1 MKALKKLFKFVF
13 GLVVTLLV
21 VAVLLVLTLPF
32 WIGPVVKTAA
42 NRTVPGITGTDF
54 RLGEFGL
61 NFYTGKVRLGDIR
74 LGNPEGYS
82 PSDAVRLGLFNIDVD
97 VGSCFEDTIII
108 HEIALRDVYVSYVT
122 RNGKTNFDVISDNIA
137 GEKTEEAVV
146 EETTPSEGS
155 IKIEWPQTDEE
166 EAPQGGSKLFQK
178 RVIIDR
184 VEISGLTFQ
193 WEKIPLPLPKIVLKD
208 IGRDSGGVS
217 WDAACHEIMAR
228 LLERVNSLG
237 KGLISVTEAGFGA
250 ATNGLNAVTGAVNDS
265 AAVVTEVTTQTVD
278 TLKAST
284 AETVETLK
292 SSTAETVNTFTSAV
306 KGGASAT
313 GDVTRDTVKT
323 TADLTGGVLKTTGET
338 AADVIK
344 ASGETTREAF
354 KATGDTLKAAG
365 KELKAAGKDI
375 KNMFKNNK

>member
-21 VAVLLVLTLPF
+21 IAVLLVLTLPF

-42 NRTVPGITGTDF
+42 NRTVPGITGTEF

-61 NFYTGKVRLGDIR
+61 NFYTGKIRLGDIR

-82 PSDAVRLGLFNIDVD
+82 PSDAVRLGLFNIDMD
-97 VGSCFEDTIII
+97 VGSCFEDTIIV
-108 HEIALRDVYVSYVT
+108 HEIALRDMYVSYVK
-122 RNGKTNFDVISDNIA
+122 RNGKTNFEVICDNIA
-137 GEKTEEAVV
+137 GEKQSEVVV
-146 EETTPSEGS
+146 EEPA
-155 IKIEWPQTDEE
+155 QTDESISIKWPEAE
-166 EAPQGGSKLFQK
+166 EGEQPEDGSTVSQK
-178 RVIIDR
+178 KVIIDR

-193 WEKIPLPLPKIVLKD
+193 WERIPLPLPKIVLKD
-208 IGRDSGGVS
+208 IGRESGGVS
-217 WDAACHEIMAR
+217 WEVAWREILAQ

-250 ATNGLNAVTGAVNDS
+250 ATNSLNAVTGAVTDS
-265 AAVVTEVTTQTVD
+265 TAAVTEAAAQTVD

-284 AETVETLK
+284 AETVGTL
-292 SSTAETVNTFTSAV
+292 TSAIQD
-306 KGGASAT
+306 GANVT
-313 GDVTRDTVKT
+313 GDVTRETLKST
-323 TADLTGGVLKTTGET
+323 TSATSDVLKSTGET
-338 AADVIK
+338 AVDVIK
-344 ASGETTREAF
+344 VSGDTTREAF

-375 KNMFKNNK
+375 KNMFKNKK